1 MWSLIK
7 KVFGNQ
13 KKGQKCNGI
22 MPRHSIGTWKRGREI
37 IFTFT
42 LLNDKV
48 LFVEDNFK
56 YETVLVKMHSWKEVA
71 ALEHLMLSRLF
82 EIIASNFSSEP

>member
-1 MWSLIK
+1 
-7 KVFGNQ
+7 
-13 KKGQKCNGI
+13 
-22 MPRHSIGTWKRGREI
+22 
-37 IFTFT
+37 